1 VIKEVF
7 ERNDEYCFYKLL
19 FGPHYQMRATK
30 YVFDIRGKIRR
41 ALARKCFSA
50 PSFNKLDF

>member
-7 ERNDEYCFYKLL
+7 VRNVEYCFYKLL

-30 YVFDIRGKIRR
+30 YVFDIRGKIKR
-41 ALARKCFSA
+41 ALASKCFSA